1 MNVYQS
7 RILQILADG
16 APHRR
21 PALAAFVGLTDRT
34 LRKHIAQL
42 RKAGHTIVAAPKGGY
57 VLTDDRKAV
66 ADFSAALRNRGAD
79 MIETAAA
86 LSE

>member
-21 PALAAFVGLTDRT
+21 PALCAFIGITDRT
-34 LRKHIAQL
+34 MRKHIAQL

-66 ADFSAALRNRGAD
+66 KEFSEGLRNRGLD
-79 MIETAAA
+79 MVQTAAA